1 MGIRGKYKK
10 TTKKNNR
17 LEKELRKLININY
30 KLTNKE
36 LAYKL
41 EITEQHFYRL
51 NFNKISKELKEK
63 YKKESLFQD

>member
-1 MGIRGKYKK
+1 MEIRGKYKK
-10 TTKKNNR
+10 TTNKNNQ
-17 LEKELRKLININY
+17 LEKELKKLIGINY

-51 NFNKISKELKEK
+51 NFNKISKELKIK